1 MSGASTIP
9 RTILTIDST
18 LRDGEQA
25 AGVYFT
31 IEEKKTL
38 AKALDDAGVTMLDA
52 GFPVVSGQEAEAFRQ
67 IAAMDLQA
75 KTFATVRPD
84 AAEILRAHELGA
96 KGVFLFFPIS
106 KILTGLIRSI
116 TIEEFEEQIQKAVKL
131 AKEKGLEVIVVLED
145 AGRAGIDAEN
155 EIITLLQKEGIETFI
170 VAESVGSLTP
180 RKMTKKI
187 SRLRELFPDITLGV
201 HCHDDF
207 GLATANSLAAIEAG
221 ATYFSGTVAGLG
233 ERAGNAPLEEAVVC
247 IRNLLDLN
255 TDVRPEAL
263 FELCQ
268 LVEELSGIV
277 ISPVKAVCG
286 SNTFRCESGLHSR
299 ALLRKEGSYEPFPPE
314 LVGQERSFVLGKH
327 SGMECLLWMLEQ
339 RNITLEQEQKE
350 NLLQKIKTYRETE
363 KGATM
368 REFVASC
375 RGFYQEHFGLSDDTF
390 DRLLAEVKCG

>member
-1 MSGASTIP
+1 MSGTSNSE

-31 IEEKKTL
+31 IEEKKRL

-67 IAAMDLQA
+67 IASMGLKA

-84 AAEILRAHELGA
+84 AAEIELAHELGA

-116 TIEEFEEQIQKAVKL
+116 TIEQFEEQIQKAVKL
-131 AKEKGLEVIVVLED
+131 AHEKGMEVIVVLED

-155 EIITLLQKEGIETFI
+155 EIIELLQKEGIDTFI

-180 RKMTKKI
+180 RKMIKKI
-187 SRLRELFPDITLGV
+187 TRLRELFPDIILGV

-207 GLATANSLAAIEAG
+207 GLGTANSLAAIEAG

-233 ERAGNAPLEEAVVC
+233 ERAGNASLEEAVVC
-247 IRNLLDLN
+247 IRNLLGCN

-263 FELCQ
+263 YELCL

-327 SGMECLLWMLEQ
+327 SGMECLMWMLEQ
-339 RNITLEQEQKE
+339 RNVTLEPEQKE
-350 NLLQKIKTYRETE
+350 ILLQKIKSYRETE
-363 KGATM
+363 KGSTM
-368 REFVASC
+368 RDFIVSC
-375 RGFYQEHFGLSDDTF
+375 RGFYQEHFSLSDETF
-390 DRLLAEVKCG
+390 DRLLAEVKRG